1 MFHFRNIA
9 RKLIK
14 PPGFAK
20 VNSPSRANYG
30 MGTAYA
36 ECENY
41 DESGCGGRCGQ
52 QVSSNGVFCPK
63 AEFSSQVFLRNL
75 FFQRTGNRGLRCDDA
90 TAILFLFAVFE
101 PLFVGPL
108 KCFFIA

>member
-1 MFHFRNIA
+1 
-9 RKLIK
+9 
-14 PPGFAK
+14 
-20 VNSPSRANYG
+20 

-63 AEFSSQVFLRNL
+63 AEFSSQVFLTIR
-75 FFQRTGNRGLRCDDA
+75 FFQRTG
-90 TAILFLFAVFE
+90 
-101 PLFVGPL
+101 
-108 KCFFIA
+108 